1 MLNSFWGKFGE
12 NLHKSTTEAIH
23 TAHHLFALVSNPF
36 NDIRQVRYSPTRTRS
51 KSSTPIS
58 KRIKPDNG
66 RVNIFV
72 AAFTTCHAR
81 LKLYSHLEQLQQRV
95 LNFDTDSVIYT
106 TRPGQLRI
114 PLGDNLGEMTNE
126 LDNGDFITE
135 FTSAGPKNYGYKT
148 CQGKVCCKVRGFT
161 LNVRGSQQVNCDVMR
176 QNLIDEITQTLDE
189 RRNIDVVNPH
199 FFWRNP
205 SGDHTHETLR
215 TRL

>member
-12 NLHKSTTEAIH
+12 NLHKPTTEAIH

-72 AAFTTCHAR
+72 AAFTTCYAR
-81 LKLYSHLEQLQQRV
+81 LKLYSYLEQLQQRV
-95 LNFDTDSVIYT
+95 LYFDTDSVNYP

-114 PLGDNLGEMTNE
+114 PLGDNLGIMTNE
-126 LDNGDFITE
+126 LDDGDFITE
-135 FTSAGPKNYGYKT
+135 FTSAGPKYYGYKT
-148 CQGKVCCKVRGFT
+148 
-161 LNVRGSQQVNCDVMR
+161 
-176 QNLIDEITQTLDE
+176 
-189 RRNIDVVNPH
+189 H
-199 FFWRNP
+199 
-205 SGDHTHETLR
+205 SGQSLLQST
-215 TRL
+215 

>member
-12 NLHKSTTEAIH
+12 NLHKPTTEAIH

-81 LKLYSHLEQLQQRV
+81 LKLYSYLEQLQQRV

-114 PLGDNLGEMTNE
+114 PLGDNLGEMRNE

-148 CQGKVCCKVRGFT
+148 
-161 LNVRGSQQVNCDVMR
+161 
-176 QNLIDEITQTLDE
+176 
-189 RRNIDVVNPH
+189 
-199 FFWRNP
+199 P
-205 SGDHTHETLR
+205 SGQSLLQSKGAHLERSRIPATEL
-215 TRL
+215 

>member
-12 NLHKSTTEAIH
+12 NLQKSTTEAIH

-36 NDIRQVRYSPTRTRS
+36 DDIRQVRYSPTRTRS

-81 LKLYSHLEQLQQRV
+81 LKLYSYLEQLQQRV
-95 LNFDTDSVIYT
+95 LFFDTDSVIYT

-114 PLGDNLGEMTNE
+114 PPGDNLRETTNE
-126 LDNGDFITE
+126 LMTATSSRNSPPRVPRITA
-135 FTSAGPKNYGYKT
+135 TRPP
-148 CQGKVCCKVRGFT
+148 QGKVCCKVRGLT
-161 LNVRGSQQVNCDVMR
+161 LNVRGSQQLNCDVMR
-176 QNLIDEITQTLDE
+176 QNLTDEITQPQDE
-189 RRNIDVVNPH
+189 RHNIDVVNPY

-205 SGDHTHETLR
+205 SGDHTHQTLR